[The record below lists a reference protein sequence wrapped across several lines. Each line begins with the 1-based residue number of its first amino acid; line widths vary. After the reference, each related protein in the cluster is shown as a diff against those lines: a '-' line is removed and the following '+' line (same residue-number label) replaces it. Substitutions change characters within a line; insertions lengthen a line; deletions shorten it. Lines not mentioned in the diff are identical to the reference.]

1 MAKTLRQLAE
11 DAGMGPN
18 ELADALGV
26 NRSAV
31 GFWMRG
37 DTAPRSNKLRAI
49 ADALGVTVDTLREA
63 LQEVKERKAAGE
75 RP

>member
-37 DTAPRSNKLRAI
+37 DTSPRSNKLRPI
-49 ADALGVTVDTLREA
+49 ADALGVTVDDIRSA
-63 LQEVKERKAAGE
+63 LAEVQRRKDAGE
-75 RP
+75 PR